1 MPPDQPADAAA
12 RVPGG
17 ARRVCAGL
25 HRLLRHGIPPRRC
38 GSRGATGGDDRIYRF
53 RHGSIGELLFR
64 RPVVREGGG
73 LPDHRPPLRSPVGCL
88 RLARTHRA
96 HASRRPGRRTHAVRR
111 ATGRPSHPGSLPQQR
126 PVVRTHG
133 DRRQRHGP
141 GIRDTATHQVRQI
154 SPEPQ
159 TIPASNVPAAGI
171 KAIKFHDPDD
181 HDLELLWF
189 RRTRG
194 RPAGIRPATG
204 SSSTSTTPRSP
215 SATPRRA
222 WRSTATNSA

>member
-1 MPPDQPADAAA
+1 MGRGGKPTDDHGNVQRPAACRQMPPAHAAH

-17 ARRVCAGL
+17 ARRVCTAL

-38 GSRGATGGDDRIYRF
+38 GTRGAAGGDDRIHRF

-64 RPVVREGGG
+64 RPVIREGGG
-73 LPDHRPPLRSPVGCL
+73 LPGHRLPLRSPPGCL
-88 RLARTHRA
+88 RLAYTHRP
-96 HASRRPGRRTHAVRR
+96 HASRRPDRRAHAVRR
-111 ATGRPSHPGSLPQQR
+111 AAGRPSHPGSVPQQR

-141 GIRDTATHQVRQI
+141 GVRSSATAPGSADQPR
-154 SPEPQ
+154 
-159 TIPASNVPAAGI
+159 AAD
-171 KAIKFHDPDD
+171 DPGV
-181 HDLELLWF
+181 E
-189 RRTRG
+189 RSGGRPRE

-204 SSSTSTTPRSP
+204 SSSVSTTPRSP

-222 WRSTATNSA
+222 WRSTATSSA